1 MRSAILLTACL
12 LLAALPAA
20 QPVPWRPEP
29 FVPVGVSYPS
39 ELSRDRERATADL
52 EAIYTLGF
60 NSIRVPIEWA
70 DAEPA
75 RGQYRFDALDQTLEL
90 AGQAGLKVVLQLDT
104 ESMPAW
110 LLRRYPDGRFVPVSR
125 PEGPRP
131 QRACLDHPGVRAD
144 VEAYVAAAS
153 ARAARHP
160 AWQAFDI
167 GSELENGF
175 CVCPH
180 TERRFREWLKATFG
194 SDARPAALAASDR
207 AAFVAL
213 ERRDHL
219 ALVAGAAAAR
229 GGRFSSSSASAP
241 SVLQHLIYPRGEP
254 PGQDDWLMTTVV
266 DHYGTLVPPELTR
279 VASLPAAQL
288 AFALDGIRSAA
299 RDKGWLM
306 TDRTVTGRTAQVPS
320 AADLRLWTW
329 AALSRGARGVTY
341 ADWRASGPSA
351 SRSLVGPD
359 GTISDRA
366 RAAGGLARV
375 IGRNPALFA
384 PLRPRAAK
392 VAIAY
397 DPRPLTDGS
406 GPMPAATAF
415 QANIY
420 RALFERNIQVDFI
433 HLDEIA
439 AGMASRYNVV
449 FVGSESTLPTT
460 AADALKAYVAAGGS
474 LVDGS
479 TTSPTDQ
486 QVVQIAARAGV
497 TPEVRI
503 EGATGPVETRFL
515 ESSDV
520 LMLVGLNHA
529 DTPQRVKMT
538 FTPDTQEAIWQ
549 NMETGSAVNFIA
561 GPEGPAYTYSF
572 GPRDALVLMIRKS
585 VR

>member
-1 MRSAILLTACL
+1 MRSAILVPVCL
-12 LLAALPAA
+12 LLGALPAA
-20 QPVPWRPEP
+20 QPMPRRPEP
-29 FVPVGVSYPS
+29 FVRVAVSYPS
-39 ELSRDRERATADL
+39 GLSRDRERAAADL
-52 EAIYTLGF
+52 EAIDALGF
-60 NSIRVPIEWA
+60 NSIRVPIDWA

-75 RGQYRFDALDQTLEL
+75 RGQYRFAALDQTLEL
-90 AGQAGLKVVLQLDT
+90 AGQAGLKVVLLLDT
-104 ESMPAW
+104 AALPAW
-110 LLRRYPDGRFVPVSR
+110 VLRRYPDGRFIPASRVDGQR
-125 PEGPRP
+125 PE
-131 QRACLDHPGVRAD
+131 RACLDHPGVRAD
-144 VEAYVAAAS
+144 VEAYVGAATT
-153 ARAARHP
+153 RAARHP
-160 AWQAFDI
+160 AWQAIDV

-180 TERRFREWLKATFG
+180 TQRRFRDWLKAKFG
-194 SDARPAALAASDR
+194 SVARPATRAASDR

-219 ALVAGAAAAR
+219 ALVALATAAR
-229 GGRFSSSSASAP
+229 GGRVSSSSASAP
-241 SVLQHLIYPRGEP
+241 SVLRQLIDPMGEA

-266 DHYGTLVPPELTR
+266 GHFGTLVPPELTR
-279 VASLPAAQL
+279 VASLPPAQM
-288 AFALDGIRSAA
+288 AFALDGIRSASG
-299 RDKGWLM
+299 DKGWLM
-306 TDRTVTGRTAQVPS
+306 TDRTVMGRTAPVPS

-329 AALSRGARGVTY
+329 EAVSRGARGVTY

-351 SRSLVGPD
+351 GGSLVGAD
-359 GTISDRA
+359 GTMSDRA

-392 VAIAY
+392 VAIVY

-406 GPMPAATAF
+406 GPTSAAPAF
-415 QANIY
+415 QLSFY
-420 RALFERNIQVDFI
+420 RALFERNVQVDFI

-439 AGMASRYNVV
+439 AGMARRYSVV
-449 FVGSESTLPTT
+449 SVGSKSTLPKP
-460 AADALKAYVAAGGS
+460 AIDALKAYVAAGGT

-479 TTSPTDQ
+479 TGSATDQ

-497 TPEVRI
+497 VPEVRI

-549 NMETGSAVNFIA
+549 NMETGAAVNFIA
-561 GPEGPAYTYSF
+561 GPEGPTYTYSF
-572 GPRDALVLMIRKS
+572 GPRDALILMIRKNL
-585 VR
+585 R